1 MLMKKLPL
9 LLPVY
14 AAVVVA
20 FFLTFGGGVFALTIE
35 PDEIWILMSTMKAF
49 GLPLSPTSALDH
61 PVTTSGGLH
70 FILHGLLALWQG
82 GDILFHRLVSI
93 GVTLI
98 LLAVVF
104 KLIERQVKDRMLAMA
119 GTALFAAAP
128 GFLLQASLATSEIVA
143 TTTFLLA
150 TLFWIRYGH
159 RSFGMAL
166 LGGVLFGLAC
176 ATRMTCLSMLPAIL
190 VWSLV
195 ARRGWIARL
204 VYPLLAVATAVLVYL
219 AFLAVYFFAFG
230 DTALSEFFGAI
241 GAASGASVPFPGIM
255 QRLNFVGVGDGIIPV
270 LAILALAGWFIS
282 RLEAGK
288 DDREIIGLCGFF
300 ALAGVAGWL
309 AWVLKAPLPH
319 IRYLW
324 PAIPLLWLAAILLG
338 FSALKR
344 SGRTRTVMMT
354 HILLILM
361 CTVQGLLN
369 MRMLA
374 VGDSLELEYEINR
387 GARLS
392 TPTQFFASSRN
403 QEAMASQLVMLPR
416 SANVYALRKEEA
428 YPMTY
433 LSGRTVKSIRE
444 LINASAD
451 DYLLVQPSDYFRHT
465 DWALISWVQDNTTLT
480 AQSGRYE
487 LHRVRAGSQGP
498 AQ

>member
-1 MLMKKLPL
+1 MLVKKLPL

-14 AAVVVA
+14 AAIVVA
-20 FFLTFGGGVFALTIE
+20 FCLTFGGGVFALTVE
-35 PDEIWILMSTMKAF
+35 PDEFWILMSTMKAF

-190 VWSLV
+190 VWSML
-195 ARRGWIARL
+195 ARQGWRARF
-204 VYPLLAVATAVLVYL
+204 VYPVLAVAMAVLVFV
-219 AFLAVYFFAFG
+219 AFKAVYVAAFG
-230 DTALSEFFGAI
+230 DTRLSQLMAALG
-241 GAASGASVPFPGIM
+241 SGSGVSVPFEGIEM
-255 QRLNFVGVGDGIIPV
+255 RLNYLVVADGVIPV
-270 LAILALAGWFIS
+270 LAILALVGWFMSRLDEGKEDRGTIELCGFLLLAGAAGWF
-282 RLEAGK
+282 
-288 DDREIIGLCGFF
+288 
-300 ALAGVAGWL
+300 
-309 AWVLKAPLPH
+309 AWVLKAPIPH

-324 PAIPLLWLAAILLG
+324 PAIPLLWLTAILLG
-338 FSALKR
+338 MSALSR
-344 SGRTRTVMMT
+344 STWTQTVVMT
-354 HILLILM
+354 HVVLILM
-361 CTVQGLLN
+361 CAAQGLLN

-374 VGDSLELEYEINR
+374 VGDSLALVYEFAR
-387 GARLS
+387 GTRLA
-392 TPTQFFASSRN
+392 TPTNFFAPRKS
-403 QEAMASQLVMLPR
+403 QETMAGLMASLPP
-416 SANVYALRKEEA
+416 SANVYALAEEAA
-428 YPMTY
+428 YPMAF
-433 LSGRTVKSIRE
+433 LSGRPVKSIRKSTE
-444 LINASAD
+444 ASAE
-451 DYLLVQPSDYFRHT
+451 DYVLVQPSDYYRRT
-465 DWALISWVQDNTTLT
+465 NWDLIGWVQGNTTLM
-480 AQSGRYE
+480 AQHGKYE
-487 LHRVRAGSQGP
+487 LRRVREGTQGP
-498 AQ
+498 AR